1 MMRINALAIA
11 TVGLSLSAA
20 SGVRAQLVPEPLFVV
35 PEGVE
40 TRWAS
45 SENFKGEKGA
55 GGQAKAGR
63 KGSPSFHFH
72 PGEKKVLAE
81 VQGTS
86 GMVRR
91 IWVTINDR
99 IPETLR
105 GIRIDMYWDGAD
117 KPAVSAPL
125 GDFFC
130 QSLGRM
136 SHPFESALFSNPEGR
151 SFNCYIPMPFRTG
164 MKIEVTNESDHYLDM
179 FFYDVDYTIGDRL
192 PDNSLYFHAH
202 WRREN
207 PTTLQKDFEILPKV
221 RGRGRYLGCVL
232 GVIADMDTYFASW
245 WGEGEVKIYLDGDEQ
260 YPTLCGTGTEDYI
273 GTGWGQGP
281 YSNLYQGCN
290 YADGIKN
297 RWSFYRLHV
306 PDPVYFH
313 QDCRVTIQQ
322 IGCWAPDNRKQMH
335 EAGRTIYKAGPG
347 LVKVD
352 MSPDSGIAEYGL
364 FERQDDWSSCAY
376 FYLDRPT
383 NDLPPLAPLAQRL
396 AGLKQPAEK

>member
-1 MMRINALAIA
+1 MRKLRLALVGAVLVSVVQENATAQM
-11 TVGLSLSAA
+11 SA
-20 SGVRAQLVPEPLFVV
+20 EPLFVV
-35 PEGVE
+35 PEDVQ

-45 SENFKGEKGA
+45 AENWKGEKGA
-55 GGQAKAGR
+55 GGQANAGR
-63 KGSPSFHFH
+63 KGSPSFPFP

-91 IWVTINDR
+91 IWVTLHDR

-117 KPAVSAPL
+117 QPAVSAPL

-136 SHPFESALFSNPEGR
+136 SHPFDSALFSNPEGR
-151 SFNCYIPMPFRTG
+151 SFNCCIPMPFRTG
-164 MKIEVTNESDHYLDM
+164 MKIEVTNESDHFLQM
-179 FFYDVDYTIGDRL
+179 FFYDVNYTIGDKL
-192 PDNSLYFHAH
+192 PEDSLYFHAH

-207 PTTLQKDFEILPKV
+207 PTTLQRDFEILPRV

-232 GVIADMDTYFASW
+232 GVIADMETYFASW
-245 WGEGEVKIYLDGDEQ
+245 WGEGEVKIFLDGDEA

-281 YSNLYQGCN
+281 FSNLYQGCN

-297 RWSFYRLHV
+297 WWGFYRLHV
-306 PDPVYFH
+306 PDPVYFR

-322 IGCWAPDNRKQMH
+322 IGCWAPEHRRQMH
-335 EAGRTIYKAGPG
+335 EAGKPIYKAGPG
-347 LVKVD
+347 LMEVD
-352 MSPDSGIAEYGL
+352 LSPDGGAPAYGI
-364 FERQDDWSSCAY
+364 FERQDDWSACAY
-376 FYLDRPT
+376 FYLDRPA
-383 NDLPPLAPLAQRL
+383 NNLPPLAPVEQRL
-396 AGLKQPAEK
+396 AGPR